1 MSRRVVCRVVKK
13 LILAALAG
21 FVGLG
26 MTIAPAH
33 AADDPYVASV
43 ATHCDSSGVQ
53 AVKRGNTV
61 VTHVEVNANGNKTPK
76 GTVRLTYD
84 RIGGGFHA
92 TQSVRYAG
100 HAIDVQSP
108 ALNKLGRYRVTTHF
122 TPNDGSR
129 FRACNGSYTLGVKA
143 NVNDNDDD
151 NPPVN
156 PSDDDG
162 ILPNTGGPDLLW
174 LLLALALVGGGAGLV
189 YVDRRRRRVPA

>member
-26 MTIAPAH
+26 LTLAPAH
-33 AADDPYVASV
+33 AADDPYVAS
-43 ATHCDSSGVQ
+43 ATTHCDSSGVQ
-53 AVKRGNTV
+53 TVERGNTI
-61 VTHVEVNANGNKTPK
+61 VTHVEVNANGNKSPK
-76 GTVRLTYD
+76 GTVKLSYD

-92 TQSVRYAG
+92 SKSARYPG
-100 HAIDVQSP
+100 HAIDVESP

-122 TPNDGSR
+122 TPTDGSR

-143 NVNDNDDD
+143 NLDDD
-151 NPPVN
+151 DDDPPVN
-156 PSDDDG
+156 QPDDDG

-174 LLLALALVGGGAGLV
+174 LILALALVGGGAALV